1 MMNLPLCALFPPLSL
16 HGLITRLVASLVP
29 LFIYF
34 FSRRII
40 SLRLPLRLNFIRLGT
55 FSASPCG
62 NKNALIIFHRANIP
76 PTEE

>member
-34 FSRRII
+34 YFFLVNNFALSS
-40 SLRLPLRLNFIRLGT
+40 SLPRFYSAKDILGFT
-55 FSASPCG
+55 LWKQECIDYFPSS
-62 NKNALIIFHRANIP
+62 KY
-76 PTEE
+76 PTN